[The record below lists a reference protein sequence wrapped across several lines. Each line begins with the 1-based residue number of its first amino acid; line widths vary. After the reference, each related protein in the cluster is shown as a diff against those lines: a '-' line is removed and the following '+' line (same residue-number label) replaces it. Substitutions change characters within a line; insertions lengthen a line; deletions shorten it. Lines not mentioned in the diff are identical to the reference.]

1 MPSGDF
7 FLLHSLLFD
16 FPHSLF
22 FITFAGSYCDKQMHI
37 SQKQFSEYYHAYYR
51 QLCLHALHFLGDT
64 NEAEDIVQETFVS
77 FWDKR
82 GQLES
87 IKSVKAYLYTAVRNN
102 CLTKI
107 RDAKPTTSLEELPAE
122 DLLSEEEQ
130 MERAEME
137 ARIWKMIDELPERR
151 REIFLMAKRDGMRY
165 KDIAKQTGLT
175 VKTVENHVLRAM
187 QSLRAKDMKAYL
199 FFFA

>member
-1 MPSGDF
+1 M
-7 FLLHSLLFD
+7 
-16 FPHSLF
+16 
-22 FITFAGSYCDKQMHI
+22 QI
-37 SQKQFSEYYHAYYR
+37 SKKQFSVYYHNYYR
-51 QLCLHALHFLGDT
+51 QLCLHALHFMNDAD
-64 NEAEDIVQETFVS
+64 EAEDVVQETFVS
-77 FWDKR
+77 LWDKR
-82 GQLES
+82 EHLKT
-87 IKSVKAYLYTAVRNN
+87 IKSIKAYLYTAVRNN

-107 RDAKPTTSLEELPAE
+107 RDAKPTTSLEELPNQ
-122 DLLSEEEQ
+122 DFLSQDEQ

-165 KDIAKQTGLT
+165 KDIAEQTGLT

-187 QSLRAKDMKAYL
+187 QSLRAKDFKAYL

>member
-1 MPSGDF
+1 M
-7 FLLHSLLFD
+7 
-16 FPHSLF
+16 
-22 FITFAGSYCDKQMHI
+22 I
-37 SQKQFSEYYHAYYR
+37 SKNQFSEYYHSYYR
-51 QLCLHALHFLGDT
+51 QLCLHALHFMGDAD
-64 NEAEDIVQETFVS
+64 EAEDVVQETFVNL
-77 FWDKR
+77 WDKR
-82 GQLES
+82 EQLET

-102 CLTKI
+102 CLTRI
-107 RDAKPTTSLEELPAE
+107 RDAKPTTSLDKLTDEEF
-122 DLLSEEEQ
+122 LSEDEQ

-165 KDIAKQTGLT
+165 KDIAQQTGLT

-187 QSLRAKDMKAYL
+187 QSLRSRDFKAYL

>member
-1 MPSGDF
+1 
-7 FLLHSLLFD
+7 
-16 FPHSLF
+16 
-22 FITFAGSYCDKQMHI
+22 MHI
-37 SQKQFSEYYHAYYR
+37 SQKQFSEYYHTYYR
-51 QLCLHALHFLGDT
+51 QLCLHALHFMGDT

-107 RDAKPTTSLEELPAE
+107 RDAKPTTSLEELPNPDE
-122 DLLSEEEQ
+122 LSEEEQ

>member
-1 MPSGDF
+1 M
-7 FLLHSLLFD
+7 
-16 FPHSLF
+16 
-22 FITFAGSYCDKQMHI
+22 QI
-37 SQKQFSEYYHAYYR
+37 SKNQFSEYYHSYYR
-51 QLCLHALHFLGDT
+51 QLCLHALHFMDDVD
-64 NEAEDIVQETFVS
+64 EAEDVVQETFVNL
-77 FWDKR
+77 WDKR
-82 GQLES
+82 EQLET

-102 CLTKI
+102 CLTRI
-107 RDAKPTTSLEELPAE
+107 RDAKPTTSLDKLPDEEFLTE
-122 DLLSEEEQ
+122 DEQ

-165 KDIAKQTGLT
+165 KDIAQQTGLT

-187 QSLRAKDMKAYL
+187 QSLRSRDFKAYL

>member
-1 MPSGDF
+1 MQVS
-7 FLLHSLLFD
+7 
-16 FPHSLF
+16 
-22 FITFAGSYCDKQMHI
+22 K
-37 SQKQFSEYYHAYYR
+37 KRFSEYFHAYYR
-51 QLCLHALHFLGDT
+51 PLCLHALHFMGDAD
-64 NEAEDIVQETFVS
+64 EAEDVVQETFVNL
-77 FWDKR
+77 WDKR
-82 GQLES
+82 EQLET

-102 CLTKI
+102 CLTRI
-107 RDAKPTTSLEELPAE
+107 RDAKPTTSLDKLSGEELPTE
-122 DLLSEEEQ
+122 NEQ

-165 KDIAKQTGLT
+165 KDIARQTGLT

-187 QSLRAKDMKAYL
+187 QSLRAKDIKAYL

>member
-1 MPSGDF
+1 
-7 FLLHSLLFD
+7 
-16 FPHSLF
+16 
-22 FITFAGSYCDKQMHI
+22 MHI

-107 RDAKPTTSLEELPAE
+107 RDAKPTISLEELPAE